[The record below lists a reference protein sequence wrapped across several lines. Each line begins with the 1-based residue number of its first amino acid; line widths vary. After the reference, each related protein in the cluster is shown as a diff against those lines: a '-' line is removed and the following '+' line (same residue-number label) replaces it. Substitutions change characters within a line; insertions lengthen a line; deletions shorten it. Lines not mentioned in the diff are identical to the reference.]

1 MKATQTSGPLCIL
14 CDSFFSGSNYTNTK
28 QMKKESRELR
38 VPHPCRH
45 SRPGGMGPWA
55 AWAGGGQPCPWPG
68 VALGGL
74 WAPLHPQPFYG
85 SMIAVTQSHCLM
97 NCFYFRMLSL
107 LPSPIL
113 HAFIP
118 LTGQALK
125 GAEKANPQMLILREE
140 VLTHES
146 LPLTLDLPFPRK
158 AA

>member
-1 MKATQTSGPLCIL
+1 
-14 CDSFFSGSNYTNTK
+14 
-28 QMKKESRELR
+28 
-38 VPHPCRH
+38 
-45 SRPGGMGPWA
+45 
-55 AWAGGGQPCPWPG
+55 
-68 VALGGL
+68 
-74 WAPLHPQPFYG
+74 
-85 SMIAVTQSHCLM
+85 M